1 MEYLAEIHAVC
12 WIEIPNQ
19 RDSQQA
25 AKSLLCLPTDKG
37 WVTGVL
43 DSGGA
48 PGSNWPQPE
57 VAQAIIPR
65 LMIPQN
71 RLA

>member
-1 MEYLAEIHAVC
+1 MEYLAEIHTVC

-25 AKSLLCLPTDKG
+25 AKSLLCLPTG
-37 WVTGVL
+37 QWVGCGL
-43 DSGGA
+43 LESGGG

-57 VAQAIIPR
+57 VA
-65 LMIPQN
+65 
-71 RLA
+71 

>member
-1 MEYLAEIHAVC
+1 MEYLAEIHTVC

-37 WVTGVL
+37 WVAGYWRAEAVQ
-43 DSGGA
+43 DPIGRN
-48 PGSNWPQPE
+48 PK
-57 VAQAIIPR
+57 
-65 LMIPQN
+65 
-71 RLA
+71 